1 MPATVQKPSAPTLPE
16 TGFLRLSD
24 VLRFVPVC
32 RTAWE
37 FAREIEHSDQNL
49 DFLEEIFSVSELYF
63 PENFLPGLVAGKEV
77 RL

>member
-32 RTAWE
+32 RTA
-37 FAREIEHSDQNL
+37 
-49 DFLEEIFSVSELYF
+49 
-63 PENFLPGLVAGKEV
+63 
-77 RL
+77 